1 MTPELIVT
9 ATPIAATLIYVSLC
23 WIRPFGRCHACKGTG
38 IRRTILLRKVTT
50 CRRCK
55 GSRLRLRVG
64 RRVYNAFHNANTEA
78 ARTARA
84 KNGGA
89 S

>member
-9 ATPIAATLIYVSLC
+9 LTLIAAMLVYVLLC
-23 WIRPFGRCHACKGTG
+23 WILPFARCRACDGTG
-38 IRRTILLRKVTT
+38 IGRTLLLRRVTT

-55 GSRLRLRVG
+55 GARMRLRIG

-78 ARTARA
+78 ARAARA
-84 KNGGA
+84 NDGA
-89 S
+89 R